1 MLKKIVI
8 VGGGFGGIR
17 AVLDLSRNLPK
28 DSKIILIS
36 DRRHFEYYPSLYK
49 VASGLSPLEVCIPLA
64 EIFKNKN
71 VEVIKDRVMNADFSK
86 KTLEGESG
94 SNYGF
99 DILILALGSETAYFN
114 IEGLKELAFSFKSI
128 NEALKLKR
136 HLHELFE
143 SHLVATK
150 EEAVSSL
157 EILVVG
163 GGATGVELA
172 GELSFYMQK
181 IARSHKIDP
190 SLITIDLI
198 EAAGRVMPMMPE
210 DVSKRIL
217 GELRRCGVNV
227 FLNRAVMR
235 EDIEQVFLKDMTLKT
250 KTVIWTA
257 GAKTNS
263 IYSQIG
269 GLELDKKGRVIVDEY
284 LQPALSA
291 VEGPKGLKDIFVIG
305 DAAATPY
312 AGLAQTAI
320 HDGSYVA
327 RNICKHLLGGKMEVY
342 NPHKV
347 AYIIPVSPNWA
358 AAIVGRLR
366 FYGIFSVWL
375 RRVVDL
381 RFFLSVLPLVKA
393 LDVFWGNK
401 KICESCDVCLH
412 EAEG

>member
-17 AVLDLSRNLPK
+17 AALDLSRNLPK

-49 VASGLSPLEVCIPLA
+49 IATGKSPLEVCMPLD
-64 EIFKNKN
+64 EIFDGKN
-71 VEVIKDRVMNADFSK
+71 VEVIKDKIIGADLVK
-86 KTLEGESG
+86 KNLKGESG
-94 SNYGF
+94 SNYSF
-99 DILILALGSETAYFN
+99 DVLILSLGSETAYFN

-157 EILVVG
+157 HILIVG

-172 GELSFYMQK
+172 GGLSFYMQK

-198 EAAGRVMPMMPE
+198 EAAGRVVPNMPE
-210 DVSKRIL
+210 DVSKRIM

-227 FLNRAVMR
+227 FLNRAVMK

-263 IYSQIG
+263 VFSRIG
-269 GLELDKKGRVIVDEY
+269 GLELDKKGRVIVDQF
-284 LQPALSA
+284 LQ
-291 VEGPKGLKDIFVIG
+291 PKGLKDIFVIG

-320 HDGSYVA
+320 YDGSYVA
-327 RNICKHLLGGKMEVY
+327 RNICKHLLGRSEE
-342 NPHKV
+342 
-347 AYIIPVSPNWA
+347 
-358 AAIVGRLR
+358 
-366 FYGIFSVWL
+366 
-375 RRVVDL
+375 RRV
-381 RFFLSVLPLVKA
+381 
-393 LDVFWGNK
+393 
-401 KICESCDVCLH
+401 
-412 EAEG
+412 